1 MDQAIRSKAFGLPFS
16 YVWLA
21 AAIWRIP
28 CARLRAQQQCN
39 KRLLRFLRGRASDRQ
54 TMGDNTME
62 CDELTG
68 PRDIPEDFDDDKPDE
83 DEDEQQNDLDFTGK

>member
-1 MDQAIRSKAFGLPFS
+1 
-16 YVWLA
+16 
-21 AAIWRIP
+21 
-28 CARLRAQQQCN
+28 
-39 KRLLRFLRGRASDRQ
+39 
-54 TMGDNTME
+54 MGDTTME